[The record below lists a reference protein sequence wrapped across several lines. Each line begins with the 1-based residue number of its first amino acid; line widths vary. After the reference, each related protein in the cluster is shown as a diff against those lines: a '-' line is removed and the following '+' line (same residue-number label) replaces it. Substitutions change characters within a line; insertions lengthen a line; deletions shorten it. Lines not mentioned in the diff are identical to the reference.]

1 MVVAFSH
8 TVAGGLVHV
17 TPVQGSGAH
26 AVPRQ
31 PKVQLVCAP
40 AWQDPFTHVDA
51 AVATPFRQLA
61 AAHAV
66 SNVV

>member
-8 TVAGGLVHV
+8 TVAGGVVHV
-17 TPVQGSGAH
+17 TPVHGSGAQ

-31 PKVQLVCAP
+31 PKEQAVCAP
-40 AWQDPFTHVDA
+40 AMHDPFTLVDA